1 MPVSRLMRVFW
12 TALVG
17 FPFNFRIFGI
27 LGGVSILGLWAG
39 WSGDLFAAAE
49 RYGFGKVV
57 AVKQC
62 GRATVWLI
70 G

>member
-1 MPVSRLMRVFW
+1 MRKPGMVGAGQ
-12 TALVG
+12 ALDNV
-17 FPFNFRIFGI
+17 
-27 LGGVSILGLWAG
+27 
-39 WSGDLFAAAE
+39 LFAAAE